1 MTLCLEDPSNVRSLF
16 SNIFLFKPSKTTTL
30 FPHENSHRLV
40 VPSPFRNNP
49 CDTRRELH
57 GHVVPGQQG
66 PFCHSCLSQHG
77 MGRMGLRDSKKT
89 QKTAVSFAWNIYEV
103 QPLQSTGKS
112 SHSQPQNGFV
122 LYVFLLDLKSLS
134 EITSSGKPNEN
145 HPQLIPFFPLWG
157 YCEPDPKHGVSSHH
171 ITGFL
176 VALQRPRLQ
185 GWIIGRNVPRGINMI
200 NYINESLWRET
211 PCNQRF
217 PTSFDAE
224 ILSGAIKNQGLSVS
238 FPPDSVALKRYEFLS
253 TAVHAIS
260 TGPEVHRCG
269 WSGLPG
275 RVAGRSGGM
284 ETRHLRDAGILGI
297 FFFACKKMYIFFF
310 QNLITFIYR

>member
-1 MTLCLEDPSNVRSLF
+1 M
-16 SNIFLFKPSKTTTL
+16 
-30 FPHENSHRLV
+30 
-40 VPSPFRNNP
+40 
-49 CDTRRELH
+49 
-57 GHVVPGQQG
+57 
-66 PFCHSCLSQHG
+66 
-77 MGRMGLRDSKKT
+77 
-89 QKTAVSFAWNIYEV
+89 
-103 QPLQSTGKS
+103 QSTGKS

-297 FFFACKKMYIFFF
+297 FFLHAKKCICFF